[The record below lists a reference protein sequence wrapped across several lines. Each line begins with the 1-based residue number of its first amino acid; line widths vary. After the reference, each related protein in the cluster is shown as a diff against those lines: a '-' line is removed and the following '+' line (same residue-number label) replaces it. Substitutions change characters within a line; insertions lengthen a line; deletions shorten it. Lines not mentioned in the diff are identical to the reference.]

1 MEGSAR
7 IQQVEWTCQ
16 TLFNFRSVARKSIDE
31 RTHVNDM
38 LRDIF

>member
-16 TLFNFRSVARKSIDE
+16 NVSNFRSVARKSIDKK
-31 RTHVNDM
+31 THFKDM
-38 LRDIF
+38 